1 VEKQD
6 AAGRWQRPKE
16 TRKEASGQKAKQ
28 TGCAGGSVELE
39 EADGLGSECGGVV
52 VVVVV
57 VVKVKVKVTVKRTRG
72 VRQEQQ
78 EQQQEQQA
86 AARG

>member
-1 VEKQD
+1 MDWVGRWRCKLQL
-6 AAGRWQRPKE
+6 RWQRPKE

-39 EADGLGSECGGVV
+39 EADGLGSESGG

-57 VVKVKVKVTVKRTRG
+57 VVKVKVKVKRG